1 MKVSFF
7 SQLQTIKKTS
17 LKLETKLAE
26 AELRRKELEEEKVKT
41 VLERS
46 GLERHGRMR
55 SASAMRREQQYSATV
70 AKRQAQLQEMR
81 DKLKEKHKKNDMI
94 KLKKQLQFGQSPNS
108 SARFDSGF
116 SMQGQGLINGGRDF
130 FDD

>member
-1 MKVSFF
+1 M
-7 SQLQTIKKTS
+7 
-17 LKLETKLAE
+17 KLAE

-55 SASAMRREQQYSATV
+55 SASANRREQAYSATV
-70 AKRQAQLQEMR
+70 AKRQQQLQEMR
-81 DKLKEKHKKNDMI
+81 DRLKEKHKKNDMI
-94 KLKKQLQFGQSPNS
+94 KLKKQLQYGS
-108 SARFDSGF
+108 SHGSGSGLDSGF
-116 SMQGQGLINGGRDF
+116 RMEGVAATGAAATDF

>member
-1 MKVSFF
+1 MYLFF
-7 SQLQTIKKTS
+7 SQTIKKTS

-55 SASAMRREQQYSATV
+55 SASAMKREQQYSATV

-94 KLKKQLQFGQSPNS
+94 KLKKQLQIGGSSTATPNS

-116 SMQGQGLINGGRDF
+116 AMQGLTTGGRDF

>member
-1 MKVSFF
+1 M
-7 SQLQTIKKTS
+7 
-17 LKLETKLAE
+17 KLAE
-26 AELRRKELEEEKVKT
+26 AELRRKELEDEKVKN

-55 SASAMRREQQYSATV
+55 SASAMRREQLYSATV
-70 AKRQAQLQEMR
+70 AKRQQQLQDMR

-94 KLKKQLQFGQSPNS
+94 KLKKQLTFGGGSGS
-108 SARFDSGF
+108 GSTSLMDSGYR
-116 SMQGQGLINGGRDF
+116 MEGIGMAAAGAYHDF